1 MAFLGQESIWAAEA
15 AKCAQD
21 QNQFWAY
28 HDKLFNEQQGENSGA
43 FTKANLKR
51 FAADLHLDT
60 QQFDSCL
67 DADKY
72 LQDVQNERQTGQ
84 QMGVNSTPT
93 FFINGQKYEGV
104 LSYDRLSAIVKA
116 ATPMPNDS
124 GATPTR

>member
-1 MAFLGQESIWAAEA
+1 MAFLGQESVWAAEA
-15 AKCAQD
+15 AKCAQA

-43 FTKANLKR
+43 FSKAKLEG
-51 FAADLHLDT
+51 FAADLKLDT

-67 DADKY
+67 DSDTY
-72 LQDVQNERQTGQ
+72 LQEVQSERQTGQ
-84 QMGVNSTPT
+84 QQGVDSTPT

-104 LSYDRLSAIVKA
+104 LSYDRLSAIINA
-116 ATPMPNDS
+116 ATPMPNDI